1 MLKRGL
7 KMIKV
12 FDYIKFRQPEIV
24 EYIIQVGLLA
34 ASFGVTEQSE
44 FTAEQSELTAE
55 QEYISRLMRQRPVH
69 PGVVFYRY

>member
-34 ASFGVTEQSE
+34 ASFRVMEQSE
-44 FTAEQSELTAE
+44 FTAESELTAE
-55 QEYISRLMRQRPVH
+55 QKYLDRLMRQRPVH